1 MNRIVVG
8 ALLGAAFLAAL
19 IHTTVDQTGVE
30 CRVCITYQGKT
41 VCETVVGSDRA
52 RTRMEATATV
62 CTSLSSGVT
71 DSLRCSGTLPDSVEC
86 TE

>member
-8 ALLGAAFLAAL
+8 LLLGVAFLAAL
-19 IHTTVDQTGVE
+19 IYTTIDQTGVE
-30 CRVCITYQGKT
+30 CRVCITYQGQT
-41 VCETVVGSDRA
+41 VCETVVGSDRTLA
-52 RTRMEATATV
+52 QMQATATV